1 MPRVDDVMLMAYVD
15 GEVDAASA
23 REIERAIA
31 SDPAIA
37 ARARAFRDS
46 ATLTRA
52 AYADAL
58 HEPVP
63 DRLIA
68 ALGAVGAPT
77 TSAPNV
83 VTLSRPSR
91 PAKQLVGW
99 AMAASLAALVIGGAG
114 GVYYGKQSE
123 RLPAGM
129 QVVSV
134 DRWLDN
140 VVEYYN
146 VYAKNLSEK
155 DRLLVDFNAENIPE
169 LENWFGQR
177 LNRKLAVPDLSSFGL
192 APQGG
197 RFVIISGKPAAQ
209 FVYYSASGELVTLVI
224 AFNDAP
230 QMYGQFATRGDV
242 NIVHWRKAGYAYALV
257 SKIEMGKLHKIA
269 DSAWH
274 ALDTI

>member
-1 MPRVDDVMLMAYVD
+1 MWM
-15 GEVDAASA
+15 
-23 REIERAIA
+23 
-31 SDPAIA
+31 AIA

-68 ALGAVGAPT
+68 ALGAVGAPAT
-77 TSAPNV
+77 TAAPNV
-83 VTLSRPSR
+83 VTLPRKSRA
-91 PAKQLVGW
+91 AKQIVGW
-99 AMAASLAALVIGGAG
+99 AMAASLAALVVGYG
-114 GVYYGKQSE
+114 GVYYGKKSVQV
-123 RLPAGM
+123 PAGM
-129 QVVSV
+129 QIVSV

-177 LNRKLAVPDLSSFGL
+177 LNRKLAVPDLSAFGL

-197 RFVIISGKPAAQ
+197 RLVIISGKPGAQ
-209 FVYYSASGELVTLVI
+209 FVYYSDTGELVTLVI

-230 QMYGQFATRGDV
+230 QMYAQFANRGDV

-257 SKIEMGKLHKIA
+257 GKLDIEKLHKIA

>member
-15 GEVDAASA
+15 GEVDATSA

-68 ALGAVGAPT
+68 ALGGVGAPAAAA
-77 TSAPNV
+77 APNV
-83 VTLSRPSR
+83 VALPRKSRTT
-91 PAKQLVGW
+91 KQIVGW
-99 AMAASLAALVIGGAG
+99 AMAASLAALVVGYG
-114 GVYYGKQSE
+114 GVYYGKQSVK
-123 RLPAGM
+123 LPDGM
-129 QVVSV
+129 TVVSV

-177 LNRKLAVPDLSSFGL
+177 LNRKLAVPDLSAFGL

-197 RFVIISGKPAAQ
+197 RFVIISGRPAAQ
-209 FVYYSASGELVTLVI
+209 FVYYSESGELVTLVI

-230 QMYGQFATRGDV
+230 QMYGQFANRGDI

-257 SKIEMGKLHKIA
+257 GKVEMNKLHKIA